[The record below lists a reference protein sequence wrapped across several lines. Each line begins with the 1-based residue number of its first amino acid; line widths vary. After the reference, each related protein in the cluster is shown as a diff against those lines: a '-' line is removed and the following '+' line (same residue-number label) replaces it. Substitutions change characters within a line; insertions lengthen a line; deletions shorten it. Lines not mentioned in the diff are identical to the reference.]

1 MNFRVNLNAS
11 YSSINTRFVPSI
23 RWGPDS
29 PQGRGTKW
37 EHVPDTTWE
46 MDASCLRAQW
56 TQLTAHHVLKIK
68 VLVTITVPTRYHY
81 KVSTLAD
88 EQVHGVS
95 STATASKTTTNATTN
110 MVTAQHNR

>member
-1 MNFRVNLNAS
+1 
-11 YSSINTRFVPSI
+11 
-23 RWGPDS
+23 
-29 PQGRGTKW
+29 
-37 EHVPDTTWE
+37 